1 MRTVGA
7 YEAKTH
13 SANFW
18 PKSRMARRSRSR
30 NTECLSPDW
39 FPIRNDFA
47 AAAAAIDEWERYRDE
62 HNVTLGGGI
71 TIRELIEEGR
81 E

>member
-13 SANFW
+13 LPALLDEVEQGETITITRHGVAVAKLV
-18 PKSRMARRSRSR
+18 PVEGRDREKVRK
-30 NTECLSPDW
+30 
-39 FPIRNDFA
+39 
-47 AAAAAIDEWERYRDE
+47 AIEELKELRKGT
-62 HNVTLGGGI
+62 TLGDI

-81 E
+81 RY

>member
-13 SANFW
+13 LPSLLDEVEQGEIITITRHGVPVAKLV
-18 PKSRMARRSRSR
+18 PAGDASR
-30 NTECLSPDW
+30 EK
-39 FPIRNDFA
+39 IRE
-47 AAAAAIDEWERYRDE
+47 AIAELREFSKGR
-62 HNVTLGGGI
+62 TLGGA

-81 E
+81 RY